1 MKLFSRKALV
11 AVAATTALTVSGMTA
26 PAFAQEGGNQPETGL
41 SSTTNFS
48 GSSNEDKKS
57 ADASGEND
65 PDVSGLSSD
74 YKKDEDGKTVEKTS
88 EDKASELRTWIGV
101 FTAIIGALS
110 TVFTFVQKI
119 N

>member
-26 PAFAQEGGNQPETGL
+26 PAFAQQGTTETGF
-41 SSTTNFS
+41 SSTLFS
-48 GSSNEDKKS
+48 GSSNEEKKP
-57 ADASGEND
+57 ADASDEGE

-74 YKKDEDGKTVEKTS
+74 YKLDKNGDPVKKTS

>member
-26 PAFAQEGGNQPETGL
+26 PAFAEESGNKPEIGG
-41 SSTTNFS
+41 SSTIFS
-48 GSSNEDKKS
+48 GSSGEDDS
-57 ADASGEND
+57 
-65 PDVSGLSSD
+65 DVSGLSSD
-74 YKKDEDGKTVEKTS
+74 YKEDEDGKPVKKTS